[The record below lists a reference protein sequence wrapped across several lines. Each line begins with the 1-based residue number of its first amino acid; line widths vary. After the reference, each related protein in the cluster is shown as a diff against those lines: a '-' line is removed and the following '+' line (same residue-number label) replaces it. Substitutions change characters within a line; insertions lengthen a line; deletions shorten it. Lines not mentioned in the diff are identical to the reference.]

1 MFRLH
6 RCFNQDGHVTQL
18 YISKQGLELPLRA
31 TWPNI
36 WGTNNM
42 FAKSNTRTD
51 RKESPW
57 CQEDTRDEKPSA
69 RPPECYTP
77 EKDGEQRFSHPT
89 TLSQF
94 SLRPRTTQV
103 EKQQLFESVHLTSGR
118 QKHGQQLEQIKEKA
132 PLMQGTRPKTGIET
146 NKS

>member
-1 MFRLH
+1 MSPS
-6 RCFNQDGHVTQL
+6 
-18 YISKQGLELPLRA
+18 YIFDNKVVFLKLPLRA

-36 WGTNNM
+36 WGTNR
-42 FAKSNTRTD
+42 SVQIGHQTG

-57 CQEDTRDEKPSA
+57 CHEDTRDEKPSA
-69 RPPECYTP
+69 RPPESYNP